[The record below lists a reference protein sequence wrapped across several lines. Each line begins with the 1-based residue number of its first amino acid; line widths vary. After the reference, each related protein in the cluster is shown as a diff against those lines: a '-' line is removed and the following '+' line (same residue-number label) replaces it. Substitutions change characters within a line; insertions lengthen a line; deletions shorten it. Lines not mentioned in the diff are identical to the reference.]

1 MVLTITT
8 YGENALKGMHM
19 HPSFIKQNLGAE
31 GLCSQKQIYFT
42 PPSPS
47 HPYTYRGEEEGKV
60 IESETMMNSRQV
72 RGVYLHH
79 II

>member
-42 PPSPS
+42 SPS
-47 HPYTYRGEEEGKV
+47 HPYTTEEERKGK
-60 IESETMMNSRQV
+60 
-72 RGVYLHH
+72 
-79 II
+79 